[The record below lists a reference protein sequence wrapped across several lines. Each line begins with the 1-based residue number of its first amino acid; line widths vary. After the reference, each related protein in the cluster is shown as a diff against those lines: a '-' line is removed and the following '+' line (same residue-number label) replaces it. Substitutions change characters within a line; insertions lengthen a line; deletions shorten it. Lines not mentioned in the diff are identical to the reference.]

1 MPEQI
6 PKSEE
11 LEFKDKFVEKYSK
24 LTDFN
29 KFKEYSLAF
38 LRRSIR
44 VNTLKISVNEL
55 KQRLSKNWNLETIP
69 WCKEGFWIEHK
80 GEEKE
85 NKEHGP
91 KDKEEKDT
99 EKKSHEE
106 NQSKKDDI
114 KAVGHALEP

>member
-1 MPEQI
+1 MHETVQEEDNHDPQNEINFQETNLPEI
-6 PKSEE
+6 ENIIEDTVESEDIQE
-11 LEFKDKFVEKYSK
+11 KLEKITEKA
-24 LTDFN
+24 
-29 KFKEYSLAF
+29 EE
-38 LRRSIR
+38 
-44 VNTLKISVNEL
+44 KIE
-55 KQRLSKNWNLETIP
+55 KIT
-69 WCKEGFWIEHK
+69 EHI
-80 GEEKE
+80 EEKE